1 MNEKIYPVDEQQVS
15 DMIENI
21 CAQTN
26 QKASMNNQ
34 ISGNVKHGKVDFD
47 ATPDQFKINIY
58 EQGGQ
63 TLDQSQVRMRGLET
77 SGMTYNKENIP
88 VNKPYKKK
96 GRPLGC
102 KHKKQND
109 EPLVGSFLDLE
120 NKIESKEQR
129 KAEREPFKP
138 IPFEG
143 QETDNA
149 LQESSINNQIISNFD
164 MKTNA
169 FDYGMQNHLLTCH
182 QQV

>member
-1 MNEKIYPVDEQQVS
+1 
-15 DMIENI
+15 MIENI

-26 QKASMNNQ
+26 QKTAVNNQ
-34 ISGNVKHGKVDFD
+34 ITENVKQRKVDFD
-47 ATPDQFKINIY
+47 VTPDQFKINIY

-77 SGMTYNKENIP
+77 SGMTYDKENIP
-88 VNKPYKKK
+88 VNKPYRKK

-120 NKIESKEQR
+120 NKIEPKEQR

-138 IPFEG
+138 ISFEG
-143 QETDNA
+143 QEADNA
-149 LQESSINNQIISNFD
+149 LQPSMNHQIISNFE

-169 FDYGMQNHLLTCH
+169 FDYGA
-182 QQV
+182 